1 MKKDIENRK
10 DIQLMVNSFYE
21 KVKADPVIGYIFNDI
36 VKVNWER
43 HLPVMYDFWENSL
56 FFTGNY
62 SGNPLDSHKRL
73 HKLVPLN
80 AKHFDQWNKLF
91 CLTVDELF
99 EGAKASLA
107 KQRAYSISTVMKIK
121 IVEEQADINKIY

>member
-1 MKKDIENRK
+1 M
-10 DIQLMVNSFYE
+10 
-21 KVKADPVIGYIFNDI
+21 
-36 VKVNWER
+36 
-43 HLPVMYDFWENSL
+43 MYDFWENSL